1 MTTERTARTENWENR
16 YCGNRHFP
24 PIVLRLLS
32 CDEPDPGLLQTL
44 GFCRPWASADL
55 GLSKGFANAWATY
68 KYTSAVSGASV
79 GLATV

>member
-1 MTTERTARTENWENR
+1 MNL
-16 YCGNRHFP
+16 
-24 PIVLRLLS
+24 I
-32 CDEPDPGLLQTL
+32 L